1 MLQKK
6 PEGVGSGGRVKSY
19 APLWELGRGGFLN
32 VSFPR
37 ISEFLLWRKPSLTFY
52 FLSWCESVAS
62 GQVQQVSSRWGWFWG
77 LRSPWL
83 HAGMEVSV
91 SWALQRLVNV
101 DYTTFT
107 RRQDVLSTFFFFFWS
122 SLTMCGWKEDKVCS
136 ALFSASGRQLRR
148 KAYLLM
154 SGKAEVNLDWSWLKK
169 VWGSAM
175 SSSTERFHRWA
186 HHCFNF
192 IATFFWKVLLCLF
205 CFLPLRNTFNQFPA
219 TALVL
224 PWRH

>member
-107 RRQDVLSTFFFFFWS
+107 RRQDVLSTFFFFLVIF
-122 SLTMCGWKEDKVCS
+122 DYV
-136 ALFSASGRQLRR
+136 
-148 KAYLLM
+148 
-154 SGKAEVNLDWSWLKK
+154 WL
-169 VWGSAM
+169 
-175 SSSTERFHRWA
+175 ERGQS
-186 HHCFNF
+186 
-192 IATFFWKVLLCLF
+192 LF
-205 CFLPLRNTFNQFPA
+205 CPVFCQWK
-219 TALVL
+219 TAQEKGLSPYVWESRSEPRLVL
-224 PWRH
+224 TQKGLR

>member
-107 RRQDVLSTFFFFFWS
+107 RRQDVLSTFFVFFGHLW
-122 SLTMCGWKEDKVCS
+122 LCVV
-136 ALFSASGRQLRR
+136 
-148 KAYLLM
+148 
-154 SGKAEVNLDWSWLKK
+154 GKRTKS
-169 VWGSAM
+169 
-175 SSSTERFHRWA
+175 
-186 HHCFNF
+186 
-192 IATFFWKVLLCLF
+192 VLP
-205 CFLPLRNTFNQFPA
+205 CFLPVEDSSGERLISLCLGKQKWT
-219 TALVL
+219 
-224 PWRH
+224 

>member
-1 MLQKK
+1 MRARKRWLFKCQF
-6 PEGVGSGGRVKSY
+6 PQD
-19 APLWELGRGGFLN
+19 LWVLAVEKAQ
-32 VSFPR
+32 SD
-37 ISEFLLWRKPSLTFY
+37 LLLSLLVWICGKWAGAT
-52 FLSWCESVAS
+52 SK
-62 GQVQQVSSRWGWFWG
+62 QQVGVVLGAEIPLTSRWYG
-77 LRSPWL
+77 S
-83 HAGMEVSV
+83 VSV
-91 SWALQRLVNV
+91 LS
-101 DYTTFT
+101 FT
-107 RRQDVLSTFFFFFWS
+107 EVGQCGLYYIYKKAGRAVHFFCFFWS